1 MEGDLTNAEGKK
13 LNFPRLRCKLQKKK
27 SQEEGT
33 RGGKNAQ
40 VIIDMMQDNWTH
52 LKEEL
57 NGLPSED

>member
-13 LNFPRLRCKLQKKK
+13 LNFPRLKCKLQRKQ
-27 SQEEGT
+27 SQKEGE
-33 RGGKNAQ
+33 RGGKNAN

-57 NGLPSED
+57 SGLTSED